1 MWISELDSA
10 QLGTV
15 KIGSFHS
22 KDEAIEAT
30 NKWLNETKISDG
42 EEEVTMGEW
51 INDSWTDEIFIFEEN
66 DYEWEY
72 EDEDG
77 EEDD

>member
-1 MWISELDSA
+1 MMWISELDSA

-51 INDSWTDEIFIFEEN
+51 INDSWTDEIYIFEEN
-66 DYEWEY
+66 DCDWEY
-72 EDEDG
+72 EDG